1 MYDMVALHEAQTAL
15 VPASGVDLYPPV
27 YPPQIPT
34 LFIPVRGWS
43 YQGALFVWTVL
54 TIVGYGVILWSAW
67 RRVAG
72 VLPDRT
78 FVVAAAAAFP
88 PFWSLVLHGQMT
100 VLVLAAFWAGWLALE
115 RHRRFLAG
123 VAFGM
128 LAIKPQFG
136 IPLAVVVL
144 ACGEWAMLL
153 GAGTAVA
160 AQVAAVW
167 LVLGPDVFREYAD
180 ALPITFLYADQ
191 LEAKPFLSH
200 SIRAVT
206 RLVPN
211 WLGVPVWVALSSVV
225 LWLTVRV
232 WRSRAPVHVRVGT
245 VILAA
250 VLVNP
255 HLIIYDA
262 TVLAL
267 PLLWLGACMQEGAG
281 TEDATRFWK
290 TVYWLYAA
298 LFAPT
303 AAAIGIQVSVL
314 LMIAMLL
321 IVVREVGRLQSVAT
335 YTERAA

>member
-1 MYDMVALHEAQTAL
+1 V
-15 VPASGVDLYPPV
+15 
-27 YPPQIPT
+27 
-34 LFIPVRGWS
+34 
-43 YQGALFVWTVL
+43 
-54 TIVGYGVILWSAW
+54 
-67 RRVAG
+67 
-72 VLPDRT
+72 
-78 FVVAAAAAFP
+78 
-88 PFWSLVLHGQMT
+88 
-100 VLVLAAFWAGWLALE
+100 
-115 RHRRFLAG
+115 G

-144 ACGEWAMLL
+144 ASGEWAMLL

-167 LVLGPDVFREYAD
+167 LVLGPDVFREYAN

-232 WRSRAPVHVRVGT
+232 WRSSAPVHVRVGT

-267 PLLWLGACMQEGAG
+267 PLLWLGAYMQEGAR

-303 AAAIGIQVSVL
+303 AAAIGIQLSVL
-314 LMIAMLL
+314 LMIAMLMF
-321 IVVREVGRLQSVAT
+321 VVREVGRLQSVAT